1 MMTPHLPTT
10 DAEIAAELQRAER
23 VVEEAFPQY
32 GTPHSDEYKAGA
44 KAILQ
49 YLLAGKRVLCPYN
62 PATAEHDAY
71 YAGVDAGKRMYCHLE
86 DK

>member
-1 MMTPHLPTT
+1 MMTPHFPTSDT
-10 DAEIAAELQRAER
+10 EIAAELQRAER

>member
-1 MMTPHLPTT
+1 MTPHLPTT

-23 VVEEAFPQY
+23 VVEEAFPRHN
-32 GTPHSDEYKAGA
+32 TPRSEEYKAGA
-44 KAILQ
+44 RAILK
-49 YLLAGKRVLCPYN
+49 YLLAGNPILCPFE

>member
-1 MMTPHLPTT
+1 MMTPNFPTSDT
-10 DAEIAAELQRAER
+10 EIEAELQRAER
-23 VVEEAFPQY
+23 VVEEAFPRHN
-32 GTPHSDEYKAGA
+32 TLRSEEYKAGA
-44 KAILQ
+44 RAILK
-49 YLLAGKRVLCPYN
+49 YLLAGNPILCPFE